1 MKAACLAA
9 LVGVMAGCSF
19 VPGVGPVY
27 ENATK
32 QDELRERQASDREQE
47 QRRWEGSEQWEES
60 QLDDL
65 QRELRFH
72 WSKDITC
79 FLNAVYDR
87 YTPQSFVAEVRQ
99 GDERLGRKWNGY
111 GPSVIANI
119 AADVAA
125 IARVPG
131 EPLSAIRRQCRVE
144 RCEKVAESQ
153 RSKQPGRVVLVDE
166 DCGTR

>member
-1 MKAACLAA
+1 MKQACLAVFA
-9 LVGVMAGCSF
+9 LMLAGCSF
-19 VPGVGPVY
+19 VRGVGPVY

-32 QDELRERQASDREQE
+32 QDELRERQVSDREQE
-47 QRRWEGSEQWEES
+47 RRRWEDSEQWQES

-87 YTPQSFVAEVRQ
+87 YTPQSFVTEVRQ
-99 GDERLGRKWNGY
+99 GDERLGRKWSGY
-111 GPSVIANI
+111 GPSVIANV

-125 IARVPG
+125 IVRVPS
-131 EPLSAIRRQCRVE
+131 EPLSAIRRQCRAE

-166 DCGTR
+166 DCATR

>member
-1 MKAACLAA
+1 MRTAQVAVIA
-9 LVGVMAGCSF
+9 LLLAGCA
-19 VPGVGPVY
+19 VIPGVGPVY
-27 ENATK
+27 DYANK
-32 QDELRERQASDREQE
+32 QEEVRSRQAQEQE
-47 QRRWEGSEQWEES
+47 QERRRWEDASQWEES

-79 FLNAVYDR
+79 FLNAVYDG
-87 YTPQSFVAEVRQ
+87 YTPQSFVTEVRQ
-99 GDERLGRKWNGY
+99 GNERLGRKWKGY
-111 GPSVIANI
+111 GPSVTADI

-125 IARVPG
+125 IARVAG

-153 RSKQPGRVVLVDE
+153 RNRQPGSVVLVDE
-166 DCGTR
+166 DCGPR